1 MIRVSEYQ
9 QLQQVYTEALKI
21 RDALIDKSLHIETDQ
36 DMRNN
41 MMIVLSHYLL
51 SGVNEE
57 NVPRKIVFAQRNV
70 IDADHDL
77 MKATTEQSEGVTK

>member
-1 MIRVSEYQ
+1 
-9 QLQQVYTEALKI
+9 
-21 RDALIDKSLHIETDQ
+21 
-36 DMRNN
+36 
-41 MMIVLSHYLL
+41 LSHYLL